1 MNLLRKFSLILLI
14 VAGIAQYGIA
24 QTQSYSADLKQLHQN
39 ILNEFLNSPLKTDTL
54 QPLIDRLLPD
64 GSWPG
69 IDYTSKQRGS
79 WPPILHLS
87 YVHTFAKAYQK
98 PGSTFY
104 HDPKMLAT
112 IHKALNYWLD
122 NDFQCPNWW
131 YPEIGVPMQLAPILI
146 LMENELSADQLSKG
160 IRILDRAK
168 IRMTGQN
175 KVWLSG
181 NVLMKSLLLRD
192 TETIR
197 KAAQSIRDELK
208 VSLSEGI
215 QPDGSFH
222 QHGPQ
227 IQFGNYG
234 LAYVG
239 DMIKWIRM
247 LRNTPFYFDE
257 SKMSILR
264 NYLID
269 GQQWITWKNQMDIS
283 ACGRQLFIGAQT
295 GKAQNLAEKFSQMEN
310 LDPKFADDYKKAN
323 QYQNLSGNKH
333 FWRSDFQVQR
343 TPDYYFSVKMCSERV
358 LGAESCNSEN
368 IRGYYLGDGASYLYQ
383 SAKEYENIF
392 PFWDWKKIPGTTTHQ
407 DDKELP
413 VLTASGYH
421 IPSNF
426 VGGVSDGKSGIAVM
440 DYVRDGVSAK
450 KAWFIFNDQ
459 IVCLGAGIASSTGI
473 PASTSVNQSFLNGD
487 VIVKTTSEKTFPAES
502 SESMSPRWILHD
514 GAGYYFPDGG
524 NLKLETKTVTG
535 SWNRVALMYKDEP
548 IKAGIFKLW
557 FEHGANPAG
566 QTYAYCLV
574 PKATKAKM
582 QQMEAKPTFKIRN
595 NDVNIQSVISADEN
609 FAGVI
614 FYKAGKSE
622 LFGGIETD
630 QPCVLMVKREGK
642 GLSVSISD
650 PTQKLTKIR
659 LILGG
664 KYKTSTA
671 GVTANYVQNRSEFTI
686 GLPSGDEAGKTV
698 SFSLTKEN

>member
-1 MNLLRKFSLILLI
+1 MIRLIFSLYISILI
-14 VAGIAQYGIA
+14 SACFAQNKA
-24 QTQSYSADLKQLHQN
+24 SYPADLKQLHTN
-39 ILNEFLNSPLKTDTL
+39 IVDEFLNNPLRTDTL
-54 QPLIDRLLPD
+54 QPLYNKLLPN

-79 WPPILHLS
+79 WPTAAHLS
-87 YVHTFAKAYQK
+87 YIQTFARAYQK
-98 PGSTFY
+98 PGSAYY
-104 HDPKMLAT
+104 HEKKIKEVIL
-112 IHKALNYWLD
+112 KSLNYWLD

-146 LMENELSADQLSKG
+146 LMENELTADQLSKG
-160 IRILDRAK
+160 IKILDRAK

-192 TETIR
+192 TEMIK
-197 KAAQSIRDELK
+197 KASQSIQEELK

-239 DMIKWIRM
+239 DMIKWIRI

-257 SKMSILR
+257 SKLAILR
-264 NYLID
+264 NYLLD
-269 GQQWITWKNQMDIS
+269 GQQWITWKKQMDIS
-283 ACGRQLFIGAQT
+283 ACGRQLFINAQA
-295 GKAQNLAEKFSQMEN
+295 GKAQNLANDFTQMET
-310 LDPKFADDYKKAN
+310 LDPKFADVYKKAN
-323 QYQNLSGNKH
+323 RYESLTGNKH
-333 FWRSDFQVQR
+333 FWCSDFQVQR
-343 TPDYYFSVKMCSERV
+343 TPDYYFSVKMCSNRV

-368 IRGYYLGDGASYLYQ
+368 IRGYYLGDGATYLYQ
-383 SAKEYENIF
+383 SANEYKNIF

-426 VGGVSDGKSGIAVM
+426 VGGVSDGKEGIAVM
-440 DYVRDGVSAK
+440 DYVRDGVLAK

-459 IVCLGAGIASSTGI
+459 IICLGAGISSESGI
-473 PASTSVNQSFLNGD
+473 PLATTVKQTFLNGK
-487 VIVKTTSEKTFPAES
+487 VIVKTDSEKTIPAES
-502 SESMSPRWILHD
+502 AESLSPRWILHD
-514 GAGYYFPDGG
+514 GAGYYFPNGG

-557 FEHGANPAG
+557 FEHSPNPDG
-566 QTYAYCLV
+566 QTYAYCIV
-574 PKATKAKM
+574 PQASANKM
-582 QQMEAKPTFKIRN
+582 RQMEVAPTFKILS
-595 NDVNIQSVISADEN
+595 NDANIQSVISADGN
-609 FAGVI
+609 IGGIV
-614 FYKAGKSE
+614 FYHAGKAK
-622 LFGGIETD
+622 LLGGIETD
-630 QPCVLMVKREGK
+630 QPCVLMVKREGNR
-642 GLSVSISD
+642 LAVSVSD
-650 PTQKLTKIR
+650 PTQKLEKLR
-659 LILGG
+659 LTFDG
-664 KYKTSTA
+664 KYQVSETGITATINQNKTELEI
-671 GVTANYVQNRSEFTI
+671 N
-686 GLPSGDEAGKTV
+686 LPKNEEAGKTV
-698 SFSLTKEN
+698 LIHLSKGNL

>member
-1 MNLLRKFSLILLI
+1 MIRTILLI
-14 VAGIAQYGIA
+14 FLISGAVKSGFGQPK
-24 QTQSYSADLKQLHQN
+24 TDYSADLKQLHQN
-39 ILNEFLNSPLKTDTL
+39 IVNEFLNSPLQTDTL
-54 QPLIDRLLPD
+54 QTLCDKLLPN

-69 IDYTSKQRGS
+69 IDYASKQRGS
-79 WPPILHLS
+79 WPTVLHLS
-87 YVHTFAKAYQK
+87 YINTFSKAYQK
-98 PGSTFY
+98 PGSAFY
-104 HDPKMLAT
+104 HDLKMRET
-112 IHKALNYWLD
+112 ILKALNYWLD

-146 LMENELSADQLSKG
+146 LMENELSADQLLKG
-160 IRILDRAK
+160 IKILDRAK

-192 TETIR
+192 TEMIR
-197 KAAQSIRDELK
+197 KAAQSIQEEMK

-239 DMIKWIRM
+239 DMIKWIRI

-257 SKMSILR
+257 SKLNILR

-283 ACGRQLFIGAQT
+283 ACGRQLFINAQT
-295 GKAQNLAEKFSQMEN
+295 GKAQNLANDFKQMEA
-310 LDPKFADDYKKAN
+310 LDPNFVAVYKKAN
-323 QYQNLSGNKH
+323 RYETLSGNKH
-333 FWRSDFQVQR
+333 FWRSDFQIQR

-358 LGAESCNSEN
+358 LGAESCNNEN
-368 IRGYYLGDGASYLYQ
+368 IRGYYLGDGATYLYQ

-413 VLTASGYH
+413 VLTAGGYH

-426 VGGVSDGKSGIAVM
+426 VGGVSDGKSGVAVM

-459 IVCLGAGIASSTGI
+459 IICLGAGITSNTGI
-473 PASTSVNQSFLNGD
+473 PVTTSVNQSFLKGE
-487 VIVKTTSEKTFPAES
+487 VIVKTQEEKLLSAES
-502 SESMSPRWILHD
+502 SETFSPRWILHD
-514 GAGYYFPDGG
+514 GAGYYFPNGG

-557 FEHGANPAG
+557 VEHGANPAG
-566 QTYAYCLV
+566 QTYAYCIV
-574 PKATKAKM
+574 PQATKAKM
-582 QQMEAKPTFKIRN
+582 QQMETKPNFQILN
-595 NDVNIQSVISADEN
+595 NDTNIQSIVSADQN
-609 FAGVI
+609 LGGII
-614 FYKAGKSE
+614 FYKAGKSK

-630 QPCVLMVKREGK
+630 QPCVIMVKREGN
-642 GLSVSISD
+642 GLTVSISD
-650 PTQKLTKIR
+650 PTQKLAKIT

-664 KYKTSTA
+664 KYQTSIA
-671 GVTANYVQNRSEFTI
+671 GVAVNHVQNKSEFTI
-686 GLPSGDEAGKTV
+686 NLPSGDEAGKTV
-698 SFSLTKEN
+698 SVTLTKEK